1 MTKQQVS
8 ILRVLN
14 DGNALTRKQI
24 AETIYGKGCDQ
35 ARIYNALEKLYV
47 NPQHLQRFVGR
58 FFMIVNDGGIRK
70 EYRQIVAM
78 DSACKVHIF
87 RIHEESFVEKSCL
100 LHRLCAEKHKAPAEV
115 WDIHEAVVA
124 RSMHLVS
131 AIAPPHPFCRKESPA
146 KHIKWR
152 RQQFAKMLEL
162 SVRIGNPGHQ
172 RSYFG
177 MLRNELQHC
186 F

>member
-1 MTKQQVS
+1 MDGGLVEECALLVAEPTPFIEVS
-8 ILRVLN
+8 THI
-14 DGNALTRKQI
+14 D
-24 AETIYGKGCDQ
+24 
-35 ARIYNALEKLYV
+35 YV